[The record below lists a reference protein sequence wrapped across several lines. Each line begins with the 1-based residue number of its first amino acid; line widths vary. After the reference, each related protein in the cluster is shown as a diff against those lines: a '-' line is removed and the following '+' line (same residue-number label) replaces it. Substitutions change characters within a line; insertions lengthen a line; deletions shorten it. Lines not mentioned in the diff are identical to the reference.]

1 MHITDHLHPASVAL
15 RQQADSMQAALQRL
29 VDLMAANGNL
39 TDPQAFAADV
49 QAREA
54 LGGTC
59 VGEGLAIP
67 HAKSAAVRQPGLAAL
82 TLDPPLACDTP
93 DGKPV
98 RMMFLI
104 AAPADAND
112 LHVQVLAGL
121 ATLMLDKEL
130 CARLMDAETPE
141 AFCRLMAEQ
150 ETAESRPRQK
160 KGGRPEPWR
169 FVAVTA
175 CPTGLAHTYLAAE
188 ALQKAAQD
196 RGVRLKVETDGAAGV
211 NNPLTPD
218 DIAGADC
225 IIVAADR
232 AVSTARFVG
241 KRVVSVSARE
251 AIRHPDSVL
260 ERAAESNVPVYRGGD
275 GFRANDW
282 REQCREA
289 YRHLMSGISHMLP
302 FVVAGGVLIA
312 FALLFDQLGAP
323 APVTDMMD
331 TVGRAAFVLIYPVLA
346 AFIAYSIGDMPA
358 FMPGLVGG
366 YLAQLGTTVGPEEN
380 WVSSGFWG
388 ALVAG
393 FAAGLVI
400 RGLNMAG
407 RRLPQELE
415 QVRTGLLTPAISL
428 LVVGALMVLVVNP
441 PLGHFNLWLCDL
453 LDSMQGGSRLALGA
467 LLGALMATDYGGPIN
482 KAAYLTG
489 TLALVN
495 NQNDIMAAVMVGGM
509 VPPLAVALSCLLF
522 SSRFTPAERRTA
534 PQNLLMGASFVTE
547 GALSFALRDPLRV
560 GPACILGSGL
570 AGFLSMLQNC
580 GCPAPHG
587 GIFLIAVIRN
597 PMGFLLALAAGSLA
611 GAVLL
616 AILKTPLRR

>member
-150 ETAESRPRQK
+150 EDAKSRPRQK

-196 RGVRLKVETDGAAGV
+196 RGVRLKVETDGAAG
-211 NNPLTPD
+211 
-218 DIAGADC
+218 GEQSADP
-225 IIVAADR
+225 R
-232 AVSTARFVG
+232 RY
-241 KRVVSVSARE
+241 R
-251 AIRHPDSVL
+251 
-260 ERAAESNVPVYRGGD
+260 RGGLHH
-275 GFRANDW
+275 R
-282 REQCREA
+282 
-289 YRHLMSGISHMLP
+289 
-302 FVVAGGVLIA
+302 
-312 FALLFDQLGAP
+312 
-323 APVTDMMD
+323 
-331 TVGRAAFVLIYPVLA
+331 
-346 AFIAYSIGDMPA
+346 
-358 FMPGLVGG
+358 
-366 YLAQLGTTVGPEEN
+366 
-380 WVSSGFWG
+380 
-388 ALVAG
+388 
-393 FAAGLVI
+393 
-400 RGLNMAG
+400 G
-407 RRLPQELE
+407 RRPGGLHGA
-415 QVRTGLLTPAISL
+415 VR
-428 LVVGALMVLVVNP
+428 
-441 PLGHFNLWLCDL
+441 
-453 LDSMQGGSRLALGA
+453 
-467 LLGALMATDYGGPIN
+467 
-482 KAAYLTG
+482 
-489 TLALVN
+489 
-495 NQNDIMAAVMVGGM
+495 
-509 VPPLAVALSCLLF
+509 
-522 SSRFTPAERRTA
+522 
-534 PQNLLMGASFVTE
+534 GASGWCRCRRGRPYAIPTVCWNERPRATCRCIAAATASGPTTGESSAARPTVT
-547 GALSFALRDPLRV
+547 
-560 GPACILGSGL
+560 
-570 AGFLSMLQNC
+570 
-580 GCPAPHG
+580 
-587 GIFLIAVIRN
+587 
-597 PMGFLLALAAGSLA
+597 
-611 GAVLL
+611 
-616 AILKTPLRR
+616 